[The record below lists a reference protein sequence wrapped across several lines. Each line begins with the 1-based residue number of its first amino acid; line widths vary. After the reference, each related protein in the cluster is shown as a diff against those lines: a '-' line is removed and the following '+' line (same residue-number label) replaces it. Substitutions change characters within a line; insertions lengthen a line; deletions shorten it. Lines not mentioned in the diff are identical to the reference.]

1 MNIRGRSLRTL
12 GLLIAVAVAL
22 SSGVASAQVIPS
34 DPQPTCVVS
43 PTNFA
48 KWFASGTVTKNG
60 LVKPANSITFNPNS
74 NCSFY
79 QWSDQMYL
87 WATSP
92 APSIYGSGAHVF
104 DSAIFY
110 DVSAEVNHKRFFIKH
125 PQGPFI
131 RNLALRAAQ
140 VGPHRLPL
148 IFDKRGVAF
157 EIEPT
162 PVSPAGKPLVLDNT
176 GKQVEAHKITV
187 ANGKA
192 TFLSKAGTAIPAARP
207 ALKLTAAAP
216 RIAQKFMVGTTPVFV
231 TQSGTVVDVEV
242 GQAGGNGVLISQ
254 NGALI
259 YYASMVNDVYA
270 FFLTGAT
277 NGAITPGTAFPT
289 TQAQATAVVNYA
301 KAHGTIIPDPEA
313 LAIELKTSWIEASSV
328 PDPQNYISM
337 KATIPTFIKSS
348 TTLWTPGPAKTTV
361 LVMVGMHVVGSVAGH
376 PEMIWATW
384 EHPGNAPNATYSYN
398 STSGLKTVNLSTAGT
413 WLFAATNTT
422 GPFNVVRQ
430 STTPPSGSTT
440 GGNIIAANP
449 APPPPTPGT
458 IGPNNAQ
465 RYKPWGASSNVSPN
479 GGDASA
485 AASNTEIISIN
496 NSVRGQLIA
505 GDPRFNYFMTGS
517 TWTINGAAP
526 TGAFNSAAGSGG
538 GNEVGTSQLANV
550 TMETFQQGLGS
561 PWNVQTNCF
570 FCHANANPFPA
581 PVTTSVSHIYSQ
593 LQPLFH

>member
-34 DPQPTCVVS
+34 DPQPTCVV
-43 PTNFA
+43 TNFA
-48 KWFASGTVTKNG
+48 SWFASGTVTKNG

-110 DVSAEVNHKRFFIKH
+110 DVSVEVNNKRAFIKH
-125 PQGPFI
+125 PLGPFI

-140 VGPHRLPL
+140 VGPHRLPVV
-148 IFDKRGVAF
+148 FDKKGVAF

-192 TFLSKAGTAIPAARP
+192 TFLNKAGAAIPAARP
-207 ALKLTAAAP
+207 ALKLTAAAAP
-216 RIAQKFMVGTTPVFV
+216 RIAQKFMIGTTPVFV
-231 TQSGTVVDVEV
+231 TQSGAVVDVEV
-242 GQAGGNGVLISQ
+242 GQAGGNGVLLSQ

-259 YYASMVNDVYA
+259 YYATMVNDVYA
-270 FFLTGAT
+270 FFLTGAK
-277 NGAITPGTAFPT
+277 NGAITPGTSFPT
-289 TQAQATAVVNYA
+289 TQAQATAIVNYA

-337 KATIPTFIKSS
+337 KATIPTYIKSS
-348 TTLWTPGPAKTTV
+348 TTLWTPGPPKTTV

-398 STSGLKTVNLSTAGT
+398 STTGPKTVNLSTAGT
-413 WLFAATNTT
+413 WLFTATNTT
-422 GPFNVVRQ
+422 GPFNAVRQ

-440 GGNIIAANP
+440 GGNIVASTT
-449 APPPPTPGT
+449 PTGNT

-465 RYKPWGASSNVSPN
+465 RYKPWGASSNVGPN
-479 GGDASA
+479 PGTSA
-485 AASNTEIISIN
+485 AASNTDIISIN

-517 TWTINGAAP
+517 TWTINGASP
-526 TGAFNSAAGSGG
+526 TGAFNAAPGSGG

-550 TMETFQQGLGS
+550 TMETFQQGSGS
-561 PWNVQTNCF
+561 AWNVQTNCF
-570 FCHANANPFPA
+570 FCHAAN
-581 PVTTSVSHIYSQ
+581 TTAVSHIYSP